1 VDEAIDR
8 PSDGARMPVAVVGS
22 GNIGTD
28 LVKKLLRSPILAPAV
43 LVGIDP
49 ASDGLAKARRWGVET
64 TAEGVPWLLANAER
78 LGIRIVFEATSATIH
93 AANAPLYETAGLL
106 AIDLT
111 PAAVGPAVVPPV
123 NLGEHLD
130 RPNLNLITCG
140 GQATIPMVSAVS
152 RVTPVPYAEI
162 ISTIA
167 SRSAGPGTRANI
179 DEFTQT
185 TARGLETIG
194 GAERGK
200 AIIVLNPAEPPILM
214 RNTVYCAIAG
224 DADRP
229 AVSDSIESMVAEVA
243 TYVPGYRLKAPPVF
257 DDGPFETP
265 SGTIASRVSIFLEV
279 TGNGDYLPPFAG
291 NLDIMTAAAVRV
303 GERAAAERFGAM
315 AARGRAEASLAG
327 VAATAAGGGVPR

>member
-1 VDEAIDR
+1 VNELVER
-8 PSDGARMPVAVVGS
+8 PTGGAKVPVAVVGS

-28 LVKKLLRSPILAPAV
+28 LVKKLLRSPILEPAV

-64 TAEGVPWLLANAER
+64 TAEGVPWLLANAAR

-93 AANAPLYETAGLL
+93 DTNAPLYDAADLL

-123 NLGEHLD
+123 NLGAYLD
-130 RPNLNLITCG
+130 RPNLNMITCG

-214 RNTVYCAIAG
+214 RNTVYCAIG
-224 DADRP
+224 EGADRA
-229 AVSDSIESMVAEVA
+229 AVSASIEAMVAEVA

-265 SGTIASRVSIFLEV
+265 SGSVAARVSIFLEV
-279 TGNGDYLPPFAG
+279 TGNGDYLPPYAG

-303 GERAAAERFGAM
+303 GERAAVERFGAV
-315 AARGRAEASLAG
+315 AVGEISDARPGE
-327 VAATAAGGGVPR
+327 VAATAAGGAARR